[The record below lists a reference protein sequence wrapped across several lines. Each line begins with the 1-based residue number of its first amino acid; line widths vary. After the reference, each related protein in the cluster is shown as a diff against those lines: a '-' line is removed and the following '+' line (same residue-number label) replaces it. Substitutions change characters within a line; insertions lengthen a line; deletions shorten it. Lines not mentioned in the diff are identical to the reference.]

1 MLDEHEKKEAMGRHA
16 RFGGYLKNAVFAAN
30 DGVITT
36 FAVVAG
42 VVGASLSS
50 SIVLIIGVASMVA
63 DAFSMATGNYLGSKS
78 EKDFYKRHRELK
90 ALSPSLGSPSKEATV
105 TFLSFTIA
113 GIIPLISYIL
123 YEGDF
128 AFKLSIILTG
138 ATLFIIGALRKIFS
152 NRSWIILGLE
162 MLLIGGFAAAIAYG
176 AGYFL
181 KSIVA

>member
-1 MLDEHEKKEAMGRHA
+1 MDEHGKRVMGEHA

-42 VVGASLSS
+42 VVGASLSG

-78 EKDFYKRHRELK
+78 ERDFYKQHKELK
-90 ALSPSLGSPSKEATV
+90 TLRLSLGSPSREGAV
-105 TFLSFTIA
+105 TFFSFIIA

-128 AFKLSIILTG
+128 AFKLSVILTG
-138 ATLFIIGALRKIFS
+138 VTLFTIGALRKIFS
-152 NRSWIILGLE
+152 DRNWFVLGLE
-162 MLLIGGFAAAIAYG
+162 VLLIGGFAAVIAYG
-176 AGYFL
+176 AGFFL
-181 KSIVA
+181 KSIVG